1 MEIRADEHETH
12 IRRSRIMISKIPAS
26 YSSSE
31 DSEFVN
37 ALANFLGINPSDY
50 SVRKIIRVKH
60 KADPHDPFLLV
71 EFNHESNKFLFLNKQ
86 CWEKLSK
93 VSPEQ
98 DFHGIIINQDRTQ
111 KERDDY
117 KRQKNLA
124 DAKNQELAWTGD
136 RDHKYVVKGLRL
148 VKIEISAA

>member
-1 MEIRADEHETH
+1 MEIRADEHEKH

-31 DSEFVN
+31 DSDFVN
-37 ALANFLGINPSDY
+37 ALANFLEINPSDY
-50 SVRKIIRVKH
+50 SIRKIIKVKR

-86 CWEKLSK
+86 CWEKLSTA
-93 VSPEQ
+93 SPDHE
-98 DFHGIIINQDRTQ
+98 FHWIIINQDRTQ
-111 KERDDY
+111 KEREDY

-124 DAKNQELAWTGD
+124 DAKNQDLAREGD
-136 RDHKYVVKGLRL
+136 RGHKYVVKGLRL